1 MVVED
6 ANRPPSNLEGIELQS
21 RSIANSRKTSY
32 TSRLSQDASS
42 RRGSGDIKRDVL
54 SARASSRRQKSRIDY
69 SSSNRRARK
78 IIGKGIAMSSRSMRP
93 LKILKRP
100 FQAIRDYW
108 KRRRVLPP
116 TKQGRAIPVSVEP
129 KKLLDERTKKPYRS
143 NTVSSAIYTVW
154 DFLPRQLVYQF
165 SKLANIYFLFVA
177 ILQMIPSWSTTGSYT
192 TIIPLMI
199 FVGISMGREGYDD
212 WGRHRNDREE
222 NNRKCLV
229 LEPGGG
235 YKTVAWKEV
244 KVGDILRVLQNEWI
258 PADIVLLHSSGPKGV
273 ASVETLALDGETN
286 LKTRETPIQIQQAF
300 GPDELETAQAVVTT
314 EDPNL
319 DLYNFEGSFD
329 VNGERI
335 PLSGSNVIYRGSM
348 LRNTAS
354 VLGVVV
360 FSGQETKVQMNAT
373 RGSRIKAPKLQSL
386 VNKIVI
392 MMASYVLLLSGFST
406 LAARRIQ
413 GSHEYW
419 YLRGLDVSTTQN
431 IMGFIIMFNTL
442 IPISLYVSMEI
453 CKVFQSFIMESDVD
467 MYDEVNDVPCRVQTS
482 SLNEELGQ
490 VSYVFSDK
498 TGTLTDNI
506 MLFRKLSV
514 AGHPWLHDLDLYF
527 NEEPEDGVYL
537 FHKAKQPDNPLPD
550 SSLLEQ
556 LASLPRRSFGGRL
569 SNANR
574 LSALAPSRT
583 SNRPRPSRQSM
594 GTPRPSGL
602 GEWQSTANPEK
613 PQTTPSTLT
622 LIEHIMENPLSPF
635 SRKAHFF
642 LLAIAL
648 CHTAAPEVDLS
659 QEVDGSRKIEQL
671 DYQAASPDEL
681 ALVAAARD
689 MGYLVIDRQQDSI
702 TIRTYPA
709 GFNEPP
715 QDQKYEILDVIEF
728 SSARKRM
735 SIIVRLPNQQI
746 VILCKGADNVIIER
760 LRKSLLRAA
769 KAKKN
774 DIAEDSNL
782 RRSIEAD
789 LAIETPR
796 PSLQFRRGDPASAT
810 FFSLDEMIRNSTADR
825 DIQESGRRSMQT
837 WKSGKSVVTA
847 PEHLRE
853 PFEAEMFD
861 DRTVLERTL
870 EQIDEFSTEGL
881 RTLLYGHRFLT
892 NDEYAAFKKEYDE
905 ARSSLTDRQKHIESV
920 GEKLEREFEITGA
933 TAIED
938 KLQQGVP
945 EAIEKLRRANIRMWM
960 LTGDKRETAINI
972 GYSCRLIKDYSTL
985 IILRHE
991 EDITAKILAAM
1002 EELEQEQLAHTVM
1015 VLDGAC
1021 LARINDDAILL
1032 SMFIELGL
1040 RVDAVILCRASPSQ
1054 KASIVKNVR
1063 QKKPNKVMLAIGDGA
1078 NDIAMLQAA
1087 DLGIGIAG
1095 REGLQAARSSDFAI
1109 GQFRFLLKLLFVHGR
1124 WNYIRT
1130 SKYILST
1137 FYKEFMFYMCQVVYQ
1152 RNTMFTGTSLFE
1164 SWSISMFNTLFTS
1177 LPVICIGVM
1186 DQDLS
1191 PTTLIAIPEL
1201 YRQGQEN
1208 RGFSIMKFIY
1218 WIILAQLQCVMISFL
1233 AYNFYGSNYGAKDTA
1248 IYPLSVVVYLSVV
1261 LIVCTKFQFIIM
1273 MHYITAISVLAAG
1286 ISVWGYLVWNLFVG
1300 AIYDLQ
1306 PSKTYFAESE
1316 FKQILGKETSF
1327 WATVAICWVCG
1338 VLFELSVLILQKLI
1352 LTTDAD
1358 VFEQLEMEP
1367 VIYKRLEQEAE
1378 SELHQGWKYQDEL
1391 DHSWWAFFRLKWPGQ
1406 PRARGQDPVTSR
1418 RRKRDIIAEK
1428 LWRKRTDYDREIQE
1442 ILEQRERETD
1452 RETTT
1457 YTEDSQV

>member
-6 ANRPPSNLEGIELQS
+6 ANRPPPDLEGIELQS
-21 RSIANSRKTSY
+21 HFAVNSRKTSY
-32 TSRLSQDASS
+32 TSRLSQDISS
-42 RRGSGDIKRDVL
+42 RRGSSDIKRDVL
-54 SARASSRRQKSRIDY
+54 AARAGSRRHGPSFSHIPTRKGT
-69 SSSNRRARK
+69 RK
-78 IIGKGIAMSSRSMRP
+78 IMSKGISLGSRALRP
-93 LKILKRP
+93 LKIVRRPWQLVREFWRRKRT
-100 FQAIRDYW
+100 
-108 KRRRVLPP
+108 LPH
-116 TKQGRAIPVSVEP
+116 TKDGRIIPVSVSP
-129 KKLLDERTKKPYRS
+129 KKLIDERTKKAYRS
-143 NTVSSAIYTVW
+143 NVVSSAIYTVW
-154 DFLPRQLVYQF
+154 DFVPRQLLYQF
-165 SKLANIYFLFVA
+165 SKLANVYFLFVA
-177 ILQMIPSWSTTGSYT
+177 ILQMVPSWSTTGSYT

-222 NNRKCLV
+222 NSRKCLV
-229 LEPGGG
+229 RREGGD
-235 YKTVAWKEV
+235 YETVAWKDV
-244 KVGDILRVLQNEWI
+244 KVGDILRILQNEWL

-286 LKTRETPIQIQQAF
+286 LKTRETPSQIQQAF
-300 GPDELETAQAVVTT
+300 SPDEIETAEGTVTT

-329 VNGERI
+329 INGERI
-335 PLSGSNVIYRGSM
+335 PLSGSNVVYRGSM

-373 RGSRIKAPKLQSL
+373 RGSRAKSPKLQSA
-386 VNKIVI
+386 VNKIVL

-413 GSHEYW
+413 SSHDYW

-431 IMGFIIMFNTL
+431 VMGFIIMFNTL

-453 CKVFQSFIMESDVD
+453 CKVFQCFVMENDVD
-467 MYDEVNDVPCRVQTS
+467 MYDAANNQPCRMQSS

-514 AGHPWLHDLDLYF
+514 AGHAWLHDLDLYF
-527 NEEPEDGVYL
+527 PEEPESGVYL
-537 FHKAKQPDNPLPD
+537 FHKAKQVDHGFEP
-550 SSLLEQ
+550 SLLEQ
-556 LASLPRRSFGGRL
+556 LAALPRKSFGGRV

-574 LSALAPSRT
+574 LSNVPAGRFSGYP
-583 SNRPRPSRQSM
+583 NSRQSM
-594 GTPRPSGL
+594 GASRPSGT
-602 GEWQSTANPEK
+602 GEWHSTANPAK

-622 LIEHIMENPLSPF
+622 LIEYIMANPSSPF
-635 SRKAHFF
+635 ARKAQLF
-642 LLAIAL
+642 LLSIAL

-689 MGYLVIDRQQDSI
+689 MGYLVIDRQQDAI
-702 TIRTYPA
+702 TLRTYPS
-709 GFNEPP
+709 GFGQEPH
-715 QDQKYEILDVIEF
+715 DERYEILDVIEF

-735 SIIVRLPNQQI
+735 SIIVRLPNRQI
-746 VILCKGADNVIIER
+746 VLFCKGADNVIIER

-769 KAKKN
+769 RAKKSN
-774 DIAEDSNL
+774 IEVDTNL

-789 LAIETPR
+789 LAVDTPR
-796 PSLQFRRGDPASAT
+796 PSLHVRRGDPADAT

-837 WKSGKSVVTA
+837 WRSGRSVVTA
-847 PEHLRE
+847 PEYPRE
-853 PFEAEMFD
+853 TFEAELYD
-861 DRTVLERTL
+861 DWSVLERTL
-870 EQIDEFSTEGL
+870 EQIDEFSSEGL
-881 RTLLYGHRFLT
+881 RTLLYGHRFLST
-892 NDEYAAFKKEYDE
+892 EEYSRFKREYDE
-905 ARSSLTDRQKHIESV
+905 ARSSLSNRQKLIEEA
-920 GEKLEREFEITGA
+920 GEKIECELEVTGA

-938 KLQQGVP
+938 KLQLGVP
-945 EAIEKLRRANIRMWM
+945 EAIDKLRRANIRMWM

-1002 EELEQEQLAHTVM
+1002 EELEQEQLAHSVM

-1021 LARINDDAILL
+1021 LSRINDDAILL

-1054 KASIVKNVR
+1054 KATIVKSVR
-1063 QKKPNKVMLAIGDGA
+1063 KKKPDKVMLAIGDGA

-1095 REGLQAARSSDFAI
+1095 REGLQAARSSDVAI

-1124 WNYIRT
+1124 WNYVRT
-1130 SKYILST
+1130 SKYILAT
-1137 FYKEFMFYMCQVVYQ
+1137 FYKEFMFYMGQVIYQ
-1152 RNTMFTGTSLFE
+1152 RNTLFTGTSLYE

-1208 RGFSIMKFIY
+1208 RGFSIGRFIF
-1218 WIILAQLQCVMISFL
+1218 WIVLAQLQCVMISFL
-1233 AYNFYGSNYGAKDTA
+1233 AYKFYGSNYGVKDTS
-1248 IYPLSVVVYLSVV
+1248 IYPLSVVVFLSVV
-1261 LIVCTKFQFIIM
+1261 LIVCTKFQFITM
-1273 MHYITAISVLAAG
+1273 MHYITPISVLAAG
-1286 ISVWGYLVWNLFVG
+1286 ISVWGYLIWNLFVG
-1300 AIYDLQ
+1300 AIYDLK
-1306 PSKTYFAESE
+1306 PDKTYFAESE
-1316 FKQILGKETSF
+1316 FKNILGKEACF
-1327 WATVAICWVCG
+1327 WATVALCWVCG
-1338 VLFELSVLILQKLI
+1338 VLFELLVMIIQKLFF
-1352 LTTDAD
+1352 TTDLD
-1358 VFEQLEMEP
+1358 IFESLEMEP

-1378 SELHQGWKYQDEL
+1378 AELHQGWEYQDKL
-1391 DHSWWAFFRLKWPGQ
+1391 DHSWLAFFRLKWPGQ
-1406 PRARGQDPVTSR
+1406 PRARGHGPITSR
-1418 RRKRDIIAEK
+1418 RRKRDILAEK

-1442 ILEQRERETD
+1442 ILEQREREA
-1452 RETTT
+1452 
-1457 YTEDSQV
+1457 EDAQTVYLNTQV